1 MLETVEAAR
10 VCYTCWCCWSLLGCW
25 GLPGCGWEC
34 WHAVGLLRLVEL
46 DGLCGWGLL
55 CLLGL
60 LWSAEIAGVCLVLVG
75 LLMLVGFA
83 GVS

>member
-1 MLETVEAAR
+1 MLGLLV
-10 VCYTCWCCWSLLGCW
+10 LLGCW

-46 DGLCGWGLL
+46 DWLCGWGLLGFRWCVFFWGLL

-60 LWSAEIAGVCLVLVG
+60 LWSAEIAGVCWVLVD